1 MTKPLTLPAI
11 AALLAFGLAP
21 HAHAWDR
28 TETVEL
34 SNGKTRA
41 LNVTGACKGRSCT
54 RNAIRVGP
62 NGRTITT
69 TGTRDCANGT
79 CTAEQIKTG
88 PNDRSITRTRTIN
101 R

>member
-11 AALLAFGLAP
+11 AALLALGLAP
-21 HAHAWDR
+21 QAHAWER

-34 SNGKTRA
+34 SNGKTRT
-41 LNVTGACKGRSCT
+41 LNVTGACEGRRCT
-54 RNAIRVGP
+54 RDAIRVGP
-62 NGRTITT
+62 NRRTITT

-79 CTAEQIKTG
+79 CTAERIRTG
-88 PNDRSITRTRTIN
+88 PKDRSITRTRTIN